1 MKRIFAAVKVHPNEV
16 LLDIYDFLKS
26 VCKYDRIT
34 WVNPDNMHIT
44 LKFFGETEEEQ
55 IPAIIERLKE
65 ITEDHWAFDFNLI
78 GVGVFGSRYKPRVVW
93 IGIEKNMDFIKL
105 GQHIL
110 DEMEPLGFVK
120 DRQNFVPHLTLGR
133 IKYVDDKNRFFELI
147 KSYREV
153 PVSTEKV
160 KEIILYESLLSRSGP
175 TYKIIDKFQLQI
187 KPRNT

>member
-175 TYKIIDKFQLQI
+175 TYKIVDTFQL
-187 KPRNT
+187 